1 LCNLIVSTDIRS
13 LILHSTA
20 ILNTATVNLSQSNL
34 VVEDEKST
42 QTAYQSQ
49 ITDLKPQL
57 AELLKQEA
65 EAEAQFIASTGKLEQ
80 QHSANSTL
88 LETESQAKQAQ
99 ENSLNDKRTI
109 EELEEQILLQKQ
121 QLRRQQPS
129 SHPLTPNV
137 HSTAEATPQ
146 QRSTEDDGIKELQSQ
161 LSKLLLQLSS
171 GESEL
176 YKVKHQR
183 LITEAALDKSE
194 MQRDLL
200 NQSVEHEKS
209 RVTELQASMKQLSK
223 ELEEQRH
230 QIKSLE
236 LEKVHATELDRLLK
250 TSEAKL
256 EDQRQKV
263 AKSQAWITQ
272 LEEIVRQAGMQ
283 LKQQQ
288 QNSHNEEIR
297 LKDLEEQLQRA
308 EREVLVS
315 RRNLKSKQN

>member
-1 LCNLIVSTDIRS
+1 M
-13 LILHSTA
+13 
-20 ILNTATVNLSQSNL
+20 
-34 VVEDEKST
+34 
-42 QTAYQSQ
+42 
-49 ITDLKPQL
+49 
-57 AELLKQEA
+57 
-65 EAEAQFIASTGKLEQ
+65 
-80 QHSANSTL
+80 
-88 LETESQAKQAQ
+88 
-99 ENSLNDKRTI
+99 
-109 EELEEQILLQKQ
+109 
-121 QLRRQQPS
+121 
-129 SHPLTPNV
+129 
-137 HSTAEATPQ
+137 
-146 QRSTEDDGIKELQSQ
+146 QSQ

-176 YKVKHQR
+176 YEMKHQR
-183 LITEAALDKSE
+183 LITEAALDRSE

-209 RVTELQASMKQLSK
+209 RVTELQASMKQLSR

-263 AKSQAWITQ
+263 ANSEARITQ

-288 QNSHNEEIR
+288 QNSRNEEIR

-315 RRNLKSKQN
+315 QRNLKSKQNQDTTKKTELISALGLEVLLHNWVL

>member
-1 LCNLIVSTDIRS
+1 M
-13 LILHSTA
+13 
-20 ILNTATVNLSQSNL
+20 
-34 VVEDEKST
+34 
-42 QTAYQSQ
+42 
-49 ITDLKPQL
+49 
-57 AELLKQEA
+57 
-65 EAEAQFIASTGKLEQ
+65 
-80 QHSANSTL
+80 
-88 LETESQAKQAQ
+88 
-99 ENSLNDKRTI
+99 
-109 EELEEQILLQKQ
+109 LLQKQ
-121 QLRRQQPS
+121 QLRRQQPT
-129 SHPLTPNV
+129 SHPSTPNV
-137 HSTAEATPQ
+137 YSTAEATPPQ
-146 QRSTEDDGIKELQSQ
+146 HSTVDGGIKEMQSQ

-176 YKVKHQR
+176 YEVKHQR

-194 MQRDLL
+194 MQRDIL

-209 RVTELQASMKQLSK
+209 RVTELQASMKQQGK

-250 TSEAKL
+250 TSESRL

-263 AKSQAWITQ
+263 ANSEARITQ

-288 QNSHNEEIR
+288 QDSHNEEIR
-297 LKDLEEQLQRA
+297 LKDLEEQLQKA

-315 RRNLKSKQN
+315 RRNLKSKQNQETTKKTELISALGLEVLLHNWILCLEWLACKQEQTTDVLSEMLQAAEEKVTVYLYA